1 MFPLFSYLLP
11 KTIKLSSFFVFLL
24 IFFIS
29 ITKSFAN
36 ISEVNKE
43 ANSKWLEWKKDAT
56 TTINYRKVANSDLI
70 EIKAEVTLDSS
81 LSGFLL
87 FLLDTD
93 NIPNWL
99 DNAKESKIL
108 QSPNSNTHI
117 FTTEFHSFWPIKS
130 REMII
135 KSRQWQN
142 EDLSVEIKIENA
154 RDLDKKKHTVLVD
167 VVSAKW
173 LITPITSKEID
184 IEYTFIVDAKGNVPT
199 WLVNR
204 LALKSTWKTLQNIS
218 EQLPQSKWQSESLA
232 NIKEMQNKI
241 K

>member
-1 MFPLFSYLLP
+1 MSPLFSHLFS
-11 KTIKLSSFFVFLL
+11 KTLNFSLCLIFLL
-24 IFFIS
+24 LFTYPIS
-29 ITKSFAN
+29 KSSAN
-36 ISEVNKE
+36 ELSDNRKEISAWKQWKKE
-43 ANSKWLEWKKDAT
+43 ATTEIHYRSVSNSG
-56 TTINYRKVANSDLI
+56 LI
-70 EIKAEVTLDSS
+70 EIRAEVSLTSS

-93 NIPNWL
+93 SIPNWL
-99 DNAKESKIL
+99 DNAKESNIL
-108 QSPNSNTHI
+108 KSSNNSTHI

-142 EDLSVEIKIENA
+142 DDLSVEIQIDNA
-154 RDLDKKKHTVLVD
+154 RDFAKKKHTILVD

-173 LITPITSKEID
+173 LITPITSKEIN

-204 LALKSTWKTLQNIS
+204 MALKSTWNTLQNIN
-218 EQLPQSKWQSESLA
+218 EQLPKSKWQLGSLA
-232 NIKEMQNKI
+232 SIKEMKNQK
-241 K
+241 

>member
-1 MFPLFSYLLP
+1 MFPLFSYFLP

-36 ISEVNKE
+36 NSEVNKE
-43 ANSKWLEWKKDAT
+43 ANSKWLDWEKDAT
-56 TTINYRKVANSDLI
+56 TTINYRAVINSDLI
-70 EIKAEVTLDSS
+70 EIKAEVKLDSS

-99 DNAKESKIL
+99 DNAKESKLL
-108 QSPNSNTHI
+108 QSPNNNTHI

-142 EDLSVEIKIENA
+142 EDLTIEIHIENA
-154 RDLDKKKHTVLVD
+154 EGFTQKKHTVLVD
-167 VVSAKW
+167 VLSAKW
-173 LITPITSKEID
+173 LITPISPTEIH

-199 WLVNR
+199 WLVNPMT
-204 LALKSTWKTLQNIS
+204 LKSTWNTLKNI
-218 EQLPQSKWQSESLA
+218 EKQLPQSKWQSKSLA
-232 NIKEMQNKI
+232 NIKEM
-241 K
+241 